1 MQLRPLAS
9 DKRKAS
15 TDCLGGDKLSLHLS
29 AERRMLHMPRLQ
41 IRNLPMRTDLRPRLG
56 FFASSGMILILLVFY
71 RSDLRSTVVR
81 FSIC

>member
-1 MQLRPLAS
+1 
-9 DKRKAS
+9 
-15 TDCLGGDKLSLHLS
+15 
-29 AERRMLHMPRLQ
+29 MPRLQ

-81 FSIC
+81 FQSADSNTFSTFNGRDRWTYGMVARPFRAKA